1 MEIGLFMQTVFRTS
15 YPIHGIRSR
24 GGRSV
29 HTEGIENIISVVIVS
44 DHVGVCL
51 YIQTV
56 YRILFLLFITLSGG
70 R

>member
-1 MEIGLFMQTVFRTS
+1 MEIGLFMHTVYRTS

-29 HTEGIENIISVVIVS
+29 HTEGIENISVVIVS
-44 DHVGVCL
+44 DHVGVYL